1 MSGMSKSGKGPA
13 APSRR
18 VLIKAGGLGLA
29 ALAGPLSGIT
39 NAATP
44 AGRLQRPAYKFFTAS
59 EAVFIEAAT
68 ARLIP
73 GNAESPGAAE
83 ADVPIYIDHALAGGW
98 GDGAGLYRS
107 GPWQTGVPGQGYQ
120 LKLTPA
126 ELYRAAIGSIEREF
140 GRSGTAFATLAP
152 EEQDAFLKKL
162 EQGLLDLDGVPSNV
176 FFDVL
181 LQNTV
186 EGFFSDPLYGG
197 NRNMVGWKLVGFPGA
212 YASWYDLVDKHG
224 IDLSRRLPMS
234 ITPEG
239 TEAAPSGSH
248 MGR

>member
-1 MSGMSKSGKGPA
+1 MSGISKSGKGPA

-29 ALAGPLSGIT
+29 SLAAPLSGIT
-39 NAATP
+39 NAAP
-44 AGRLQRPAYKFFTAS
+44 VSGPLQHPAYRFFTAS
-59 EAVFIEAAT
+59 EAAFIEAAT

-83 ADVPIYIDHALAGGW
+83 ADVPIYIDRALAGAW
-98 GDGAGLYRS
+98 GGGAGLYRS
-107 GPWQTGVPGQGYQ
+107 GPWQTGVPSQGYQ

-126 ELYRAAIGSIEREF
+126 ELYRAAIGSIEREL
-140 GRSGTAFATLAP
+140 GRTGTAFATLAP
-152 EEQDAFLKKL
+152 KDQDAFLKKL

-197 NRNMVGWKLVGFPGA
+197 NSNMVGWKLVGFPGA

-224 IDLSRRLPMS
+224 IDLSRRHPMA
-234 ITPEG
+234 IAQEG
-239 TEAAPSGSH
+239 TEATPSGSH